1 MKKLTAV
8 IAAFILLL
16 SSFSAS
22 ALVIGE
28 GDSEFLEK
36 YDCVIGNMG
45 DYYLVYKEP
54 EILLENNKSVAIGCA
69 YFTVRSESVPLYL
82 VYKDIERPLESA
94 VGSLLRKEDTIN
106 VVTLVS
112 QAIEK
117 KTEPLIHGIV
127 DVELMLDSLE
137 ETASAETVETT
148 AEVPA
153 TEDSAPESTEGN
165 ASEPDEPETEAP
177 NCIEPTENPDVVLP
191 TSWQP
196 FTQASTVAPVEEA
209 EVTAN
214 IPDKPAATQAP
225 DGKNSD
231 GRIIIENSPKNSAA
245 ALKSRKVKLNFT
257 TATLKC
263 GKRVNL
269 NVKNKNGRKVTFT
282 SDNNKI
288 AKVNKK
294 GIISTLKKGRAKITA
309 KVGKKKLY
317 CIVKVVTSPK
327 LSDSKVKVKKGK
339 TAVVKIIGRAS
350 NVKNKYKSTEYALI
364 ISKAKAD
371 KITVRGLKKGSTVL
385 KIKVNGVILKLNVKV
400 T

>member
-16 SSFSAS
+16 S
-22 ALVIGE
+22 
-28 GDSEFLEK
+28 
-36 YDCVIGNMG
+36 CV
-45 DYYLVYKEP
+45 
-54 EILLENNKSVAIGCA
+54 SVAAVEEKAPDNTEIVN
-69 YFTVRSESVPLYL
+69 TV
-82 VYKDIERPLESA
+82 SA
-94 VGSLLRKEDTIN
+94 DKS
-106 VVTLVS
+106 
-112 QAIEK
+112 
-117 KTEPLIHGIV
+117 EPLILGGNEVSDI
-127 DVELMLDSLE
+127 LDDSGKTSTT
-137 ETASAETVETT
+137 ETTGPETEPVTETV
-148 AEVPA
+148 
-153 TEDSAPESTEGN
+153 ST
-165 ASEPDEPETEAP
+165 EPDEPDGSVQVEF
-177 NCIEPTENPDVVLP
+177 EPTESPMWETTADPGVQLP

-196 FTQASTVAPVEEA
+196 FTQASTCAPVQEA
-209 EVTAN
+209 TEATAN